1 MSDSNQYKILI
12 AAEESEVSCKAIR
25 HAFDLC
31 SRLNTPYS
39 LEIVY
44 VIALN
49 PETNVPF
56 LHNLDKANNLDILL
70 DAKKPISMVMERL
83 EQYKSIYVRDLLKS
97 NLLKNVE
104 YNFNKLE
111 GHGIVGKILKDY
123 IETHKPDLNLLIV
136 GSRDLDGLQK
146 IVLSSTSDYLV
157 KHLRCP
163 VTIVKP

>member
-1 MSDSNQYKILI
+1 MSDSTQYTILL
-12 AAEESEVSCKAIR
+12 AAEESEVSCKALSY
-25 HAFDLC
+25 AFDLC

-70 DAKKPISMVMERL
+70 DAKKPISKVMERL
-83 EQYKSIYVRDLLKS
+83 KQC
-97 NLLKNVE
+97 
-104 YNFNKLE
+104 
-111 GHGIVGKILKDY
+111 HGVVGKILKDY
-123 IETHKPDLNLLIV
+123 VENHKPDLNLLVV
-136 GSRDLDGLQK
+136 GSRELDGLQK

-157 KHLRCP
+157 KNLRCP

>member
-1 MSDSNQYKILI
+1 MSDSTQYKILL
-12 AAEESEVSCKAIR
+12 AAEESEVSCKAISY
-25 HAFDLC
+25 AFDLC
-31 SRLNTPYS
+31 SRFNTPYS
-39 LEIVY
+39 LEIAY

-56 LHNLDKANNLDILL
+56 LHNLDKANNLDILM
-70 DAKKPISMVMERL
+70 DADKPVSKVMERL
-83 EQYKSIYVRDLLKS
+83 KQCKS
-97 NLLKNVE
+97 NYPNVQ

-111 GHGIVGKILKDY
+111 GHGVVGKILKDY
-123 IETHKPDLNLLIV
+123 VDNHKPDLNLLIV

-157 KHLRCP
+157 KNLRCP